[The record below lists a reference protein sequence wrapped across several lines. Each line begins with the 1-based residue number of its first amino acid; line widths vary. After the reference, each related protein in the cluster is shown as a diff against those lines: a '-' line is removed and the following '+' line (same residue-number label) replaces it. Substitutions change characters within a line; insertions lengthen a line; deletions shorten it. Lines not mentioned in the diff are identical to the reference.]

1 MFYARLID
9 KYPLIKVVNN
19 IKALIQW
26 SILRSKRVKAFFVK
40 KIKKIWKLFPAG
52 SNGEPATL
60 LWLAR
65 QNKNKRRC

>member
-40 KIKKIWKLFPAG
+40 KIKKI
-52 SNGEPATL
+52 
-60 LWLAR
+60 
-65 QNKNKRRC
+65 